1 MVCCISNGMSTI
13 FAFFKVILYIPL
25 FNALIFISNFMPQH
39 DLGLG
44 IIVLTVVIRFLF
56 FPLSIKSQRS
66 QRALNAINPHIQ
78 AIKEKHK
85 HDKTAQ
91 GVAMMQL
98 YKEHNIN
105 PVAGCLPLLIQLPIL
120 IALYQVFVA
129 GLNPQSLSLL
139 YPFVPNPGSINPLF
153 LGLISISSRN
163 IFLALLAGV
172 LQFVQA
178 KQSMAY
184 MKSAGGGS
192 NPQMSALNTQMLYF
206 FPVMIV
212 VIGWN
217 IQAGL
222 ILYWIATTLFSI
234 GEQFYLKR
242 SK

>member
-1 MVCCISNGMSTI
+1 
-13 FAFFKVILYIPL
+13 
-25 FNALIFISNFMPQH
+25 MPKH

-56 FPLSIKSQRS
+56 FPLSVKSQRS

-85 HDKTAQ
+85 NDKTAQ
-91 GVAMMQL
+91 GAAMMAL

-120 IALYQVFVA
+120 IALYQVFIA
-129 GLNPQSLSLL
+129 GLNPQSFSLL
-139 YPFVPNPGSINPLF
+139 YPFVSNPGAINPLF
-153 LGLISISSRN
+153 LGFINISSSN
-163 IFLALLAGV
+163 VFLAILAGV
-172 LQFVQA
+172 LQFIQA
-178 KQSMAY
+178 KQSVAY
-184 MKSAGGGS
+184 MKSGGGGA

-206 FPVMIV
+206 FPIMIV

-217 IQAGL
+217 LQAGL

-242 SK
+242 AK

>member
-1 MVCCISNGMSTI
+1 MSSI

-25 FNALIFISNFMPQH
+25 FNALIFISNFMPKH

-44 IIVLTVVIRFLF
+44 IIALTVVIRFLF

-85 HDKTAQ
+85 NDKTAQ
-91 GVAMMQL
+91 GAAMMQL

-105 PVAGCLPLLIQLPIL
+105 PIAGCLPLLIQLPIL
-120 IALYQVFVA
+120 IALYQVFIA
-129 GLNPQSLSLL
+129 GLNPQSFSLL
-139 YPFVPNPGSINPLF
+139 YPFVSNPGTINPLF
-153 LGLISISSRN
+153 LGFINIGSRN
-163 IFLALLAGV
+163 IFLAVLAGV

-184 MKSAGGGS
+184 MKSSGVA

-212 VIGWN
+212 IIGWN
-217 IQAGL
+217 LQAGL

-234 GEQFYLKR
+234 GEQLYLRKAQ
-242 SK
+242 

>member
-1 MVCCISNGMSTI
+1 
-13 FAFFKVILYIPL
+13 
-25 FNALIFISNFMPQH
+25 MPKH

-66 QRALNAINPHIQ
+66 QKALNAINPHIQ

-85 HDKTAQ
+85 NDKAAQ
-91 GVAMMQL
+91 GAAMMEL

-120 IALYQVFVA
+120 IALYQVFIA
-129 GLNPQSLSLL
+129 GLNPQSFSLL
-139 YPFVPNPGSINPLF
+139 YPFVSNPGTINPLF
-153 LGLISISSRN
+153 LGFINISSSN

-172 LQFVQA
+172 LQFIQA
-178 KQSMAY
+178 KQSVAY
-184 MKSAGGGS
+184 MKSSGGA

-206 FPVMIV
+206 FPIMIV

-234 GEQFYLKR
+234 GEQFYLRK